1 MKVRV
6 LFFGATADA
15 AGKREAQIEMDDGSD
30 AGSAAD
36 LILQNYP
43 SLEHH
48 KLLFAV
54 NEEYV
59 EPGHLML
66 DGDELAIFTPV
77 SGG

>member
-30 AGSAAD
+30 AVTAAR
-36 LILQNYP
+36 LILENYP
-43 SLEHH
+43 ALEHH
-48 KLLFAV
+48 KLLLAV
-54 NEEYV
+54 NEEYI
-59 EPGHLML
+59 EPSHLIL